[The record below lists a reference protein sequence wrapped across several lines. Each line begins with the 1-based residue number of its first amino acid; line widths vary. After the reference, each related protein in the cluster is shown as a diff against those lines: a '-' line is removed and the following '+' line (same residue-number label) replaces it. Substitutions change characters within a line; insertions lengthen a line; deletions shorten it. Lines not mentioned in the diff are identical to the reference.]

1 MYHLQEQIK
10 NAATKKFHI
19 IYEIR
24 PHTAKQ
30 LKQCNNT
37 KCKQESLIKDHKM
50 PTRDLKVNTT
60 SFNRLRCH
68 LIEKIILFKS

>member
-1 MYHLQEQIK
+1 MQQPRNSTLFMKIG
-10 NAATKKFHI
+10 
-19 IYEIR
+19 

-30 LKQCNNT
+30 LEQCNNT
-37 KCKQESLIKDHKM
+37 KYKQESLIKDHKM

-60 SFNRLRCH
+60 SFSRLRCH